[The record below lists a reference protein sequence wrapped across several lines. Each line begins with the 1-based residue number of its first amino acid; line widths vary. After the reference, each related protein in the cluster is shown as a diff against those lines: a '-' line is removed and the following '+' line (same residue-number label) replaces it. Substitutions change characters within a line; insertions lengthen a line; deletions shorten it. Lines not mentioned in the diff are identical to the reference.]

1 MEEKKEKRLLRV
13 ELDDDVKKVSVT
25 GMNSDEKVVMRQE
38 LSEDD
43 LELVTGGSD
52 VFNFESYDETTGAR
66 GAWRFCKVDE
76 QPLDT
81 IKEEVG
87 CSALLSITTEVLTS
101 GQTSRPSFI
110 PPPTSY

>member
-52 VFNFESYDETTGAR
+52 VFYFESYDETTGAR
-66 GAWRFCKVDE
+66 GAWRICKVDE

-87 CSALLSITTEVLTS
+87 GPALSITTEVLTS
-101 GQTSRPSFI
+101 GQTSSLSSFTSL
-110 PPPTSY
+110 TSY